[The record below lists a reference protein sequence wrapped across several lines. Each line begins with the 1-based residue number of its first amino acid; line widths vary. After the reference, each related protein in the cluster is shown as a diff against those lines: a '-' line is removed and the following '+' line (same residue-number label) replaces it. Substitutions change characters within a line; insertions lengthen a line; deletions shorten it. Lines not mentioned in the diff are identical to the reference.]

1 MSLLHLS
8 VLILCLSFLIV
19 AIAAVPFLLQMWRT
33 IRSLDTTLQTLN
45 KTLPGILENLE
56 AITLNLS
63 HATRTIDVQTQK
75 MALVIDRT
83 SVALGILWNFKS
95 ALLRGV
101 RLPLVQKIR
110 TARAIG
116 KGLRTFFAVLGERH

>member
-1 MSLLHLS
+1 MSFQLS
-8 VLILCLSFLIV
+8 IFILCLSFLLLV
-19 AIAAVPFLLQMWRT
+19 LTAIPFMLQMWRT
-33 IRSLDTTLQTLN
+33 IRSLDATLQTLN
-45 KTLPGILENLE
+45 RTLPGILENLE
-56 AITLNLS
+56 AITLNLR
-63 HATRTIDVQTQK
+63 HTTRTIDVQAQK
-75 MALVIDRT
+75 LALVVDRT
-83 SVALGILWNFKS
+83 SFALGILWNLKS